1 MHQLNP
7 QSSFLSLLLCAL
19 LISSII
25 PTNQTSSIQTKAEP
39 STTQPSLPL
48 FTSHYILPLP
58 ANMRPVDSIF
68 SSTGKYLAN
77 IYEVDTIRSV
87 LEVRIAY
94 TS

>member
-25 PTNQTSSIQTKAEP
+25 PTNQTSFQTKAEP

-77 IYEVDTIRSV
+77 IYEVDTIKSV